1 MLARPHR
8 WVLAVVLTA
17 ASVVACRDRARV
29 VSSVDVFDVTVSV
42 RPDGAVDVNEQI
54 TVPATDASRSFS
66 RQAPVERYDNVTGVS
81 ALLDGR
87 VVGTQRAVGTGTAW
101 IKKIGRGPGI
111 DVTWTL
117 PPNPQAIQPFR
128 LGLRYRASGAME
140 VSGVN
145 GTFFWRALAASH
157 SFDAAAVRIVLELPE
172 KPVLVGTIGIQEAG
186 WRITPTPNGGV
197 AEKNNVSRF
206 ESATI
211 VARFAVESGTI
222 ARPVWQEN
230 FERGQL
236 LAPAFVSGGGFIL
249 VVGLGVLVMVR
260 VQAPGWSAE
269 ERIRV
274 LKGLRVAGFVVILLG
289 IFVAFITPRLLGHFG
304 PAPNAIAIS
313 ILVVGLLFIGTA
325 LVWNLRKR
333 I

>member
-1 MLARPHR
+1 M
-8 WVLAVVLTA
+8 
-17 ASVVACRDRARV
+17 
-29 VSSVDVFDVTVSV
+29 
-42 RPDGAVDVNEQI
+42 
-54 TVPATDASRSFS
+54 
-66 RQAPVERYDNVTGVS
+66 
-81 ALLDGR
+81 
-87 VVGTQRAVGTGTAW
+87 
-101 IKKIGRGPGI
+101 
-111 DVTWTL
+111 
-117 PPNPQAIQPFR
+117 
-128 LGLRYRASGAME
+128 
-140 VSGVN
+140 N

-157 SFDAAAVRIVLELPE
+157 SFDATAVRIVVELPE

-197 AEKNNVSRF
+197 AEKNSVSRF
-206 ESATI
+206 ESATV

-230 FERGQL
+230 FERGQF

-260 VQAPGWSAE
+260 VQAPGWSPE

-304 PAPNAIAIS
+304 PAPNAIALS
-313 ILVVGLLFIGTA
+313 ILVVGLLFVGTA
-325 LVWNLRKR
+325 LVWRLRKR
-333 I
+333 ISVHVSLVALALPHGLDVFLRLFRRAPAFGLDDVCSARSTSAAMRSLSPHTKNSAPSSSQAQRSCACSRACGAGRRPSPPGRVRTPCRVAGIRPSHSRESCSS

>member
-1 MLARPHR
+1 MLRRPHR
-8 WVLAVVLTA
+8 WVLAVALTA
-17 ASVVACRDRARV
+17 ASIVACRNARV
-29 VSSVDVFDVTVSV
+29 VSSVDVFDVTVSI

-54 TVPATDASRSFS
+54 SVQATDSQRTFS
-66 RQAPVERYDNVTGVS
+66 REAPVERYDSVTGVS

-117 PPNPQAIQPFR
+117 PPNGQAIQPYR

-145 GTFFWRALAASH
+145 GTFFWRALAANR
-157 SFDAAAVRIVLELPE
+157 SFDAGGVRIVVELPE
-172 KPVLVGTIGIQEAG
+172 RPVLIGPIGIQEAG
-186 WRITPTPNGGV
+186 WRVTPTPNGAV
-197 AEKNNVSRF
+197 AEKNNVPRS

-211 VARFAVESGTI
+211 IARFAVDPGTI

-230 FERGQL
+230 FERGQF
-236 LAPAFVSGGGFIL
+236 LAPAFVSGGLFIL

-260 VQAPGWSAE
+260 FQASGWSPD
-269 ERIRV
+269 ERVRV
-274 LKGLRVAGFVVILLG
+274 LRGLRVTGVVVILLG
-289 IFVAFITPRLLGHFG
+289 GFIAAMMPRLLGQFG
-304 PAPNAIAIS
+304 PAPNAIPIC
-313 ILVVGLLFIGTA
+313 ILMVGVLFVLVGA
-325 LVWNLRKR
+325 LWRKAKVS
-333 I
+333 